1 MQIER
6 ANAPQGAD
14 TVMSDF
20 TCNIC
25 GQEYAYSIA
34 NPIGVGAVS
43 ICKPH
48 YDKLMQAQAIAWQ
61 ELIESKGE

>member
-1 MQIER
+1 MIDR
-6 ANAPQGAD
+6 
-14 TVMSDF
+14 S
-20 TCNIC
+20 CNIC
-25 GQEYAYSIA
+25 GQEWAYSIA
-34 NPIGVGAVS
+34 NPIGVGGVS